1 MRKDEILQKII
12 LKKRPN
18 TLVAARNVELTVP
31 LFTPKEQ
38 EVSVNPA
45 KLISNFYNS
54 RTKHQKKK
62 ILDDINFDIS
72 VGDRIGILG
81 RNGAGKTTL
90 LRVVAGVIKN
100 TGGHLVVNGE
110 ARGLFNV
117 SFGMDENATGLE
129 NIYLRG
135 LQMGLTL
142 GQLRNLIPEV
152 VEFTEL
158 GDSIHEIFG
167 TYSTGMRLRLAV
179 AISTMIAPKILLM
192 DEWIGSGD
200 ISFRQKVRKR
210 MEKVLSESQ
219 AMILASHNL
228 PLLREHCNKGWV
240 MDQGKLL
247 FSGSLSDAIAYYQNE
262 IVKS

>member
-1 MRKDEILQKII
+1 MKKTDILKRII
-12 LKKRPN
+12 LENRPK
-18 TLVAARNVELTVP
+18 TLVAARNVDLTVP
-31 LFTPKEQ
+31 VFTPQEQ
-38 EVSVNPA
+38 SVSVNPA
-45 KLISNFYNS
+45 RIITNFYHG
-54 RTKHQKKK
+54 RAKYQKKK
-62 ILDDINFDIS
+62 ILDNVTFDVL
-72 VGDRIGILG
+72 VGERIGILG

-90 LRVVAGVIKN
+90 LRIVAGIIKN
-100 TGGHLVVNGE
+100 TGGDLIVNGE

-135 LQMGLTL
+135 LQMGLKI
-142 GQLRNLIPEV
+142 GQLRELIPEV

-158 GDSIHEIFG
+158 GESIHQVFG

-200 ISFRQKVRKR
+200 AIFRQKVRKR
-210 MEKVLSESQ
+210 MQKVLNDSE

-228 PLLREHCNKGWV
+228 PLLKEHCNKGWV
-240 MDQGKLL
+240 MDGGRLVYCGELK
-247 FSGSLSDAIAYYQNE
+247 DAIEFYQNN
-262 IVKS
+262 IG